1 MSIFCNIVFLTVLRE
16 IDQPITVYF
25 LFITDPT
32 LHSFVYAFPGIAFFF
47 HNHFNTIHHLHFIH
61 LRTVLSVVSRR

>member
-1 MSIFCNIVFLTVLRE
+1 MSISAISFFSDRMRE